1 VNKTKAARIPRGK
14 RGAAAVE
21 FALVL
26 PLLVALVLG
35 IVDFGRAY
43 NQQITLT
50 QIAREGARLASLG
63 ITDYKARLVSA
74 APASLGLKLTD
85 ISGTTCTL
93 SSLPTSDAIVTVSK
107 TFTFTAPRL
116 VGAALPLTLKGKATM
131 PCLG

>member
-1 VNKTKAARIPRGK
+1 MNKTKAARIPRGE

-43 NQQITLT
+43 NQQ
-50 QIAREGARLASLG
+50 
-63 ITDYKARLVSA
+63 
-74 APASLGLKLTD
+74 
-85 ISGTTCTL
+85 
-93 SSLPTSDAIVTVSK
+93 VSK